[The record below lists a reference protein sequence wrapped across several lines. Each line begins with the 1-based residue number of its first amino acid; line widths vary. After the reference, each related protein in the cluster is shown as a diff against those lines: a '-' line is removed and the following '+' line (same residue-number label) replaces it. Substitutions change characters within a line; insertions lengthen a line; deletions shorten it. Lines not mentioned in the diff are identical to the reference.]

1 MQNFTTILSKHT
13 IKEIDKRLSQYRLRK
28 PNNPHL
34 SYFYK
39 IDNTT
44 ISIFTNG
51 KLLIQGENAKQLYDS
66 LIGDEKKIDY
76 KKVYKNTSLES
87 ANGYIGCD
95 EVGVGDYFGGLV
107 TCAVYL
113 KKKSEQILKSIGVRD
128 SKDLSDSDMLAMYPK
143 IMRVCEIET
152 YVTSPNEYN
161 QLVNRF
167 KNTHIVKAYMHD
179 TTIKKLVNKIRSTE
193 KLIPIVMDQFVA
205 RNAYYAYFKKFNI
218 EPYEITHFETKA
230 ENKYLAVAAASI
242 VARVIFIKQV
252 QELSIKSHI
261 PLLLG
266 ASNPKIISQAKLIYQ
281 QGGMNKL
288 KQFAKIDFATTKKVI
303 V

>member
-1 MQNFTTILSKHT
+1 MQNFTAILNKSA
-13 IKEIDKRLSQYRLRK
+13 IKKINERLFSHRISK

-34 SYFYK
+34 LYFYK
-39 IDNTT
+39 VDDTT

-51 KLLIQGENAKQLYDS
+51 KLLVQGKNPKQLYET
-66 LIGDEKKIDY
+66 LIDN
-76 KKVYKNTSLES
+76 KVKTSCNKDARAISLE
-87 ANGYIGCD
+87 NVDGYIGCD

-113 KKKSEQILKSIGVRD
+113 KKKDEQALRSIGVRD
-128 SKDLSDSDMLAMYPK
+128 SKDLSDEDMFRMYPQ
-143 IMRVCEIET
+143 ITRMCEIET
-152 YVTSPNEYN
+152 YSASPNEYN
-161 QLVNRF
+161 QFVNKF
-167 KNTHIVKAYMHD
+167 KNTHVVKAYMHD
-179 TTIKKLVNKIRSTE
+179 ITIKKLVNKVSPTK

-205 RNAYYAYFKKFNI
+205 KSAYYAYFKRIGIN
-218 EPYEITHFETKA
+218 PYEITHFETKA

-242 VARVIFIKQV
+242 VARVLFIEQIK
-252 QELSIKSHI
+252 ELSAKLHI

-266 ASNPKIISQAKLIYQ
+266 ASNPKIIPQAKLIYQ